1 MTVDF
6 QSKIILCESIERTGK
21 CDLIG
26 CRFFHPI
33 KECNKGLNCLFK
45 HKCSFWH
52 PSQIRNIWYLENLNT
67 EINKKLQ
74 QSEEINKDKDYEI
87 ANLKKSLDDKNN
99 IVQNADLRIFSLY
112 QDNQKMYAENNTL
125 RINNNNIMESNSQL
139 TMDNVRNC
147 IKINTLEKNNEKLQY
162 EVDSLLTSIDQL
174 KKEKN
179 DVREI
184 DKTLPKNINKK
195 RNSRDICDNRSSTRK
210 SQRILNQDLNH
221 GN

>member
-1 MTVDF
+1 MTENF

-33 KECNKGLNCLFK
+33 KECNKGLNCSFK

-52 PSQIRNIWYLENLNT
+52 PSQLRNIWYLENLNN

-74 QSEEINKDKDYEI
+74 QCEEINKDKDYEI
-87 ANLKKSLDDKNN
+87 ANLKMSLDDKNN
-99 IVQNADLRIFSLY
+99 IVQNADLRILSLY
-112 QDNQKMYAENNTL
+112 QDYKKMYAENNTL

-139 TMDNVRNC
+139 NMDSVQNS
-147 IKINTLEKNNEKLQY
+147 IKINILEKNNKNLQS
-162 EVDSLLTSIDQL
+162 EIHSLLTRIDQL
-174 KKEKN
+174 EKEKN
-179 DVREI
+179 DVHKI

-195 RNSRDICDNRSSTRK
+195 RNSININDNKSSIRK

-221 GN
+221 NT